1 MAFIVD
7 IRRGNLL
14 QHLMYKA
21 VIELSADR
29 AEFVSRLFS
38 KKRPAGLR
46 PDAPVWDLFDAF
58 DKVETSQVLY
68 DQNLKAVK
76 DLLIKQHGFTLSV
89 DDLKQ
94 LEWIYYQFSE
104 AGPGA
109 HDERGAGAGRGP
121 RRRPGVRRPGFGAA
135 ISRATKNS

>member
-38 KKRPAGLR
+38 KKRPSGLR

-58 DKVETSQVLY
+58 DRVETSQVLY
-68 DQNLKAVK
+68 DQNLRAIK
-76 DLLIKQHGFTLSV
+76 DLLVKQHGFTLSV
-89 DDLKQ
+89 DARTQ
-94 LEWIYYQFSE
+94 LEWI
-104 AGPGA
+104 
-109 HDERGAGAGRGP
+109 
-121 RRRPGVRRPGFGAA
+121 
-135 ISRATKNS
+135 